1 MDKEFFELTSANL
14 QKRYTEILNLHNARL
29 SSNTLELQNL
39 ADAKKTEINKLT
51 QQVSTKTSELEK
63 AKKEKQEMRK
73 VAEEFKMQLLAK
85 TAELEKAKEEKLE
98 QREKKLEAENM
109 AKELKQK
116 LEIASEEAKLTLL
129 QLHQVQEEME
139 HYFIQSRAKDK
150 LLQKHQAQQHR
161 AKKLVSKILKGFRL
175 NS

>member
-39 ADAKKTEINKLT
+39 ADTKKTEINKLT

-63 AKKEKQEMRK
+63 AKKEKLEMQK
-73 VAEEFKMQLLAK
+73 AAEEMKLQLAAK
-85 TAELEKAKEEKLE
+85 TAELEKAKEEKLD

-116 LEIASEEAKLTLL
+116 LEMASEEAKLTLL

-139 HYFIQSRAKDK
+139 HYFVQSRAKDK

-161 AKKLVSKILKGFRL
+161 AKKLVSKIIKGLRL
-175 NS
+175 NN